1 MYEYV
6 YMYLSLENLH
16 IYMNFHGYGQ
26 INHRFRDVGFA
37 FPLYVYYKEGK
48 SRQSKFY
55 YWGMIFLNSNVIF
68 LVFRKRFQDD
78 SLDLRKQIYY

>member
-26 INHRFRDVGFA
+26 INHRFCDVGFA

-48 SRQSKFY
+48 YRQSIFF
-55 YWGMIFLNSNVIF
+55 YWGMVFMNSNGIF
-68 LVFRKRFQDD
+68 LVSERDFRM
-78 SLDLRKQIYY
+78 IAWT